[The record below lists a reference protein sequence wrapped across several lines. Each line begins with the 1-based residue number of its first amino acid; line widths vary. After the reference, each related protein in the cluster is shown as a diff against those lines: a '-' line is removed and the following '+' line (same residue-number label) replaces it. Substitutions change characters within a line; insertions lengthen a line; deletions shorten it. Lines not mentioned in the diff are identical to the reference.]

1 MIHPSTERLLTFM
14 ADKQLSIADVSEILG
29 RSNQTVRIWRS
40 DNARKQ
46 VIPEHAFRVLELT
59 VAARTQ

>member
-1 MIHPSTERLLTFM
+1 MIHERTTRLLDFM
-14 ADKQLSIADVSEILG
+14 EQHQLSITDVSKMLG

-46 VIPEHAFRVLELT
+46 VIPEHSFRLLELT
-59 VAARTQ
+59 VAAAKQ